1 MPLPT
6 RLALV
11 AHRFT
16 TRICLQKK
24 LQYASTLES
33 RVRSEVRKQQHR
45 LQFYILSS
53 LKWQQQYSFPSKW
66 LVKRR
71 IERDGSH
78 SKHPIPSRVCQSP
91 SGLKCDGFCSFP
103 ARRFHP
109 QQVSTFQLM
118 CADCLLCQH
127 SEISN
132 MLLTRAVLPPSLWR
146 GSPTTGYLPFKANDN
161 FHIITFLALE
171 ETHWFVDS
179 YVSLNMNL
187 EILLLPFRIY
197 SLFYICER
205 LVEFAKKMYKYRV
218 ATLRKKKM

>member
-24 LQYASTLES
+24 LQHASTLES

-91 SGLKCDGFCSFP
+91 SRPQVRWLLLLSSQTLPSSTSQHVPVNVCWLP
-103 ARRFHP
+103 AMPALRN
-109 QQVSTFQLM
+109 L
-118 CADCLLCQH
+118 QH
-127 SEISN
+127 APNSC
-132 MLLTRAVLPPSLWR
+132 
-146 GSPTTGYLPFKANDN
+146 GSPSQPLTWVTYHG
-161 FHIITFLALE
+161 
-171 ETHWFVDS
+171 
-179 YVSLNMNL
+179 VSA
-187 EILLLPFRIY
+187 F
-197 SLFYICER
+197 
-205 LVEFAKKMYKYRV
+205 
-218 ATLRKKKM
+218 

>member
-1 MPLPT
+1 MHLL
-6 RLALV
+6 RN
-11 AHRFT
+11 
-16 TRICLQKK
+16 Q
-24 LQYASTLES
+24 EW
-33 RVRSEVRKQQHR
+33 EVRWENN
-45 LQFYILSS
+45 STV
-53 LKWQQQYSFPSKW
+53 YSFIFCLPW
-66 LVKRR
+66 NDNNNTPFPRNDWWREELR
-71 IERDGSH
+71 EMAH
-78 SKHPIPSRVCQSP
+78 TLNIPSLLVSVSLHQ
-91 SGLKCDGFCSFP
+91 GLKCGGFCSFP

-132 MLLTRAVLPPSLWR
+132 MLLTRAVLPPSLWH